1 MMDDVPLA
9 AAGAAD
15 DRVTKL
21 IELGIALSSE
31 RNRDRLLERILLEAK
46 ALTHSDGG
54 TLYLRTDDDRLR
66 FAIMRT
72 DSLNIA
78 MGGTTGKEIPI
89 PPLGLYNAETGEPN
103 HNNVATHVAL
113 SGETINV
120 PDAYSYEGFDFSGT
134 KKFDAGTGY
143 RSKSFLTVP
152 MKNHQGEVIGVLQL
166 LNAQDPET
174 GNVVPFPQDIEP
186 IIEALASQAAVALDN
201 QILIQAQKDLLDSFI
216 KLIAHA
222 IDRKSP
228 YTGGH
233 CERVPVLTEMLAQA
247 ACDSDL
253 PAFDDFHLDEDEWYE
268 LHIAGWLHD
277 CGKVTTPEYVVD
289 KARKLETIYDR
300 IDTVKTRF
308 EVLKRDREIAF
319 LRACMK
325 PDADKTALR
334 EQLTRDF
341 AKIEDDCAFIE
352 KTNFGGEFMKEEDIA
367 RVHEIASQTWV
378 DWSGAEQPFLS
389 ENEVYNLSIQRGTL
403 TEEERKIINDH
414 IVVTIDMLDQLPF
427 PKQLARVPEYAGG
440 HHEKM
445 DGTGYPRGLTR
456 DQMSVPARMMAVADI
471 YEALTAGD
479 RPYKKA
485 KTLSESLKIMAFMCK
500 DQHIDHE
507 LFELFLRGRVFQKY
521 AERFLMPEQIDEVD
535 IDTYLEIAGLK
546 PKAPEAQRAT
556 G

>member
-9 AAGAAD
+9 GTGAAD
-15 DRVTKL
+15 DRVAKL
-21 IELGIALSSE
+21 IELGIALSAE
-31 RNRDRLLERILLEAK
+31 RNRDRLLERILIEAK
-46 ALTHSDGG
+46 SLAHSDGG
-54 TLYLRTDDDRLR
+54 TLYLRTEDDRLR

-72 DSLNIA
+72 DSLDIA

-89 PPLGLYNAETGEPN
+89 PPLSLYNTAGEPN

-113 SGETINV
+113 SGETINI
-120 PDAYSYEGFDFSGT
+120 PDAYAYEGFDFSGT

-166 LNAQDPET
+166 LNARDPAS
-174 GNVVPFPQDIEP
+174 GDVVAFPHEIDS

-201 QILIQAQKDLLDSFI
+201 QLLIQAQKNLLDSFI

-233 CERVPVLTEMLAQA
+233 CERVPVLTELLAQA
-247 ACDSDL
+247 ACDTDMPQFAGFS
-253 PAFDDFHLDEDEWYE
+253 LDEDEWYE

-300 IDTVKTRF
+300 IETVKTRF
-308 EVLKRDREIAF
+308 EVLKRDTEIAF
-319 LRACMK
+319 LRACMQ
-325 PDADKTALR
+325 PGADKSALR
-334 EQLTRDF
+334 AQFDQDIAR
-341 AKIEDDCAFIE
+341 IEDDCTFIE
-352 KTNFGGEFMKEEDIA
+352 NTNFGGEFMHDEDIA
-367 RVHEIASQTWV
+367 RVEAIGARRWV
-378 DWSGAEQPFLS
+378 DWSGDSQPFLS
-389 ENEVYNLSIQRGTL
+389 ENEVYNLSIKRGTL
-403 TEEERKIINDH
+403 TGEERKIINDH

-427 PKQLARVPEYAGG
+427 PKQLAKVPEYAGG

-445 DGTGYPRGLTR
+445 DGTGYPRGLKR
-456 DQMSVPARMMAVADI
+456 EDMSLPARMMAIADI

-507 LFELFLRGRVFQKY
+507 LFELFLRGGVYQKY
-521 AERFLMPEQIDEVD
+521 AERFLMPEQIDHVD
-535 IDTYLEIAGLK
+535 IDIYLEIAGLK
-546 PKAPEAQRAT
+546 PKPEAARRAA